1 MPACGHKGPSKTLR
15 PRAPLPKR
23 TCHDRRRRPRN
34 ATAGIDFAPLDNGF
48 RACDQAERLAAMCDS
63 LSERDIF
70 QFCDRWMRQLPSPFT
85 AAERGRYG
93 YRYSVRQLELSDTRV
108 FDKPRRGP
116 CVV

>member
-1 MPACGHKGPSKTLR
+1 
-15 PRAPLPKR
+15 
-23 TCHDRRRRPRN
+23 
-34 ATAGIDFAPLDNGF
+34 
-48 RACDQAERLAAMCDS
+48 MCDS